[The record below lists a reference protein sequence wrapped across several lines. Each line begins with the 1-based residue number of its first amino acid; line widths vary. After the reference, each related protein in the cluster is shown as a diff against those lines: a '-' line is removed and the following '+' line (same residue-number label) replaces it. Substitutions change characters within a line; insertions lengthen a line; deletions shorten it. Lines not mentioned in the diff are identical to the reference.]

1 MTDEQI
7 KFSTEWSAGDPI
19 KNSSSVVEPSSSS
32 KTVYNPT
39 TSTSQLPPA
48 FVSNSDLPA
57 SSILFGCTSTNL
69 KEAPPLSFAHD
80 KFDEENIVSFE
91 HAIMDPN
98 YSDFNKN
105 RFKDTEGCIP
115 GLDVFRGEKETPKVK
130 ELYNKENEED
140 DDVVIVAQNES
151 REPKNSPLSL
161 PLPPLPS
168 FSRTKSRSVTF
179 IDDVLEEPGRS
190 NRPDK

>member
-7 KFSTEWSAGDPI
+7 KFSTEWSAGDPN
-19 KNSSSVVEPSSSS
+19 KTSTTTVELASSS

-39 TSTSQLPPA
+39 TSSIQLPPA

-57 SSILFGCTSTNL
+57 SSILFGCTSSSSTAANSN
-69 KEAPPLSFAHD
+69 EVPQLSFAHD

-98 YSDFNKN
+98 YSNFNKN
-105 RFKDTEGCIP
+105 SFKSSEAFIP
-115 GLDVFRGEKETPKVK
+115 GLETFKEPPKESFREKI
-130 ELYNKENEED
+130 ED
-140 DDVVIVAQNES
+140 DVMIVAPNETTEL
-151 REPKNSPLSL
+151 RKSPLAAL
-161 PLPPLPS
+161 PMPPLPT

-179 IDDVLEEPGRS
+179 IDDILEEPGRS
-190 NRPDK
+190 TRPKK